1 MKLRI
6 WLSLYMV
13 LILQGSFAGAAPKPG
28 FVVHFDFVSNV
39 REARDLVRIAAG
51 SGAEVINVVPP
62 AHVWENPLSVQMLDA
77 ILREISNRH
86 LSFVFTRIDGSHPP
100 DKSGERFNY
109 LYGNILTEPGILP
122 NGKETG
128 DYFRTT
134 IGRKG
139 YLEWMEEETRYYA
152 EHYGRLQNLLGI
164 NLGPFS
170 EPFSAER
177 CGFLMYEADTQRY
190 EITQYTPEAAAWF
203 RGWLA
208 KHYRDIQGVN
218 AEYATAFESL
228 DQFPLPLNE
237 KDSRFGKPAYAY
249 FDFARSLNDWL
260 VEAYERCRQIW
271 HEKSGRPDV
280 PFILQH
286 CGAFT
291 EKLAKGR
298 PGFAAF
304 EVADWIYRADAT
316 GLSLYTNSG
325 FPDFGHASVRAAV
338 NVAALARELGKP
350 VFVLE
355 GGTEAPN
362 VILDPGELKF
372 YGSVARS
379 LNPVTYIYEFLKEKF
394 DEPYKSNPGKIVN
407 AAGRIQ
413 KPAQRALRELFR
425 EISADRTSPRAAEL
439 YFIPDSLAARENS
452 YSGELNAAICDL
464 ATDLSIR
471 LVPRGAVQII
481 QPGVPVV
488 QSNGEV
494 NPPNQELSDLLRH
507 IPGIGSAARPN
518 WNRAVIRAARNS
530 RKEPG

>member
-1 MKLRI
+1 MKLGI
-6 WLSLYMV
+6 WLFLFAVSV
-13 LILQGSFAGAAPKPG
+13 LPGSPAGAAPKPG

-39 REARDLVRIAAG
+39 GEARDLVRVAA
-51 SGAEVINVVPP
+51 STGAKAINVIPP
-62 AHVWENPLSVQMLDA
+62 AHVWENPLSLRMLDA
-77 ILREISNRH
+77 ILHEISNRH
-86 LSFVFTRIDGSHPP
+86 LSFVFTRIDASHPP
-100 DKSGERFNY
+100 DKEGERFNY

-134 IGRKG
+134 IGRKE
-139 YLEWMEEETRYYA
+139 YLEWMEEETQYYA

-177 CGFLMYEADTQRY
+177 CGFLQYSGDTQRY

-203 RGWLA
+203 RGWLT

-218 AEYATAFESL
+218 AEYGTSFESL
-228 DQFPLPLNE
+228 DKVPLPLNE
-237 KDSRFGKPAYAY
+237 RDPRFGKPAYAY

-260 VEAYERCRQIW
+260 VEAYERCRRIW

-304 EVADWIYRADAT
+304 DVADWIFRADAT

-338 NVAALARELGKP
+338 NVAALARDLGKP

-362 VILDPGELKF
+362 VILDPGELEF

-413 KPAQRALRELFR
+413 KPAQRALQQLFL
-425 EISADRTSPRAAEL
+425 EISADHTPPRAAEL
-439 YFIPDSLAARENS
+439 YFMPDPSAARENS
-452 YSGELNAAICDL
+452 YSGELSAAICYL
-464 ATDLSIR
+464 ASDVSIR

-481 QPGVPVV
+481 QPGIPVV

-494 NPPNQELSDLLRH
+494 NPPNRELSDLLRH
-507 IPGIGSAARPN
+507 IPAIDSAARLN
-518 WNRAVIRAARNS
+518 WNRAVIQAIQNR
-530 RKEPG
+530 RKGP